1 MEEVWRAYRATKSK
15 VVRAPEETA
24 EHEVEDEAVLILN
37 RDTAQKT
44 LSEEIPE
51 DWEKEAIRVL
61 EETPKVQGR
70 EAATQATTAPDMI
83 SDSTTESREVHKLY
97 GEDEPYGDLCTEFSM
112 DAWWRA
118 YRATKSKAVH
128 APEVDTEL
136 EETTRVG
143 ETTEE
148 TTKLEETAEET
159 TKLGETTEETTKL
172 EETAEE
178 TTKPEEAV
186 KVLEETPKVLNTAEL
201 EEHCAGPSAAGG
213 ASSRTSRHGKSIVQ
227 GLPPREEPR

>member
-1 MEEVWRAYRATKSK
+1 MWRAYRATKSK

-44 LSEEIPE
+44 LSEEISE
-51 DWEKEAIRVL
+51 DWDKESVRVL

-97 GEDEPYGDLCTEFSM
+97 WEDEPYGDLCTEFSM

-118 YRATKSKAVH
+118 YRATKSKAVR

-136 EETTRVG
+136 EETIRV
-143 ETTEE
+143 
-148 TTKLEETAEET
+148 
-159 TKLGETTEETTKL
+159 GETTEETTKL

-186 KVLEETPKVLNTAEL
+186 KVLEEILNVLNTAEL
-201 EEHCAGPSAAGG
+201 EEHRAGPSAAGG
-213 ASSRTSRHGKSIVQ
+213 ASCRKYRHGKTIVQ
-227 GLPPREEPR
+227 GPPPREEPRCAPK